1 MDGPRLGTAIL
12 LFSFMHVVFRSR
24 SALPLLLPC
33 LFKNSRE
40 TGATITVIH
49 TLCRSSGKPGQKA
62 G

>member
-24 SALPLLLPC
+24 SALPLSLLC
-33 LFKNSRE
+33 LFKNRQ
-40 TGATITVIH
+40 TGATIIVIH
-49 TLCRSSGKPGQKA
+49 TLCRSSGKPGQRA